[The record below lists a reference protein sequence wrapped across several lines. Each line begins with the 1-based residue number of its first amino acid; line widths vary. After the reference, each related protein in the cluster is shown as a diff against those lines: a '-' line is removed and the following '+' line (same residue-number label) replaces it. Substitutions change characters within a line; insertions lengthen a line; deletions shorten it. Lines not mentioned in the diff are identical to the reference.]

1 MNKRLLYFNLAIDTN
16 DTSLAFTID
25 WLKTIGK
32 NFEHVDVISLRVDS
46 EPFVNKNIKIY
57 GLKKSNNKLRKYIY
71 FLKVLRKLTMENDYE
86 SCFSHM
92 SPISIVLGYFYLVKN
107 KIKITLWFTHPGP
120 KLGIKKL
127 ILYLAFLIS
136 KNVLTASE
144 NSFPFK
150 GNKVHVIGHAVNLTK
165 FKYEEKIT
173 PLNNF
178 LILSR
183 ISESKNIEM
192 SIKSFISSN
201 ILNSSLD
208 IIGGPLNN
216 NDEIYFQY
224 LKEKYQNKNIKFIG
238 KINYENLPEKI
249 KKYDV
254 NISSAG
260 SGFFDKS
267 VLETI
272 SSGIINLYKNKD
284 FNILFENSEYFNFEN
299 ESQLTEKII
308 SLQNFT
314 NEDIKKTFNSVRKN
328 LELNSL
334 ETLNKRIE
342 SYL

>member
-1 MNKRLLYFNLAIDTN
+1 MNKRLLYFNLAIDEK
-16 DTSLAFTID
+16 DTSLAFTTD

-32 NFEHVDVISLRVDS
+32 NFEHVDVISLRVDTKPLIS
-46 EPFVNKNIKIY
+46 ENIKIY
-57 GLKKSNNKLRKYIY
+57 GLKKSNNKFKKYFY
-71 FLKVLRKLTMENDYE
+71 FIRVLRNLTKQNDYE

-92 SPISIVLGYFYLVKN
+92 SPISIVLGYFYLIKN
-107 KIKITLWFTHPGP
+107 KIEITLWFTHPGP
-120 KLGIKKL
+120 KLGIKKV
-127 ILYLAFLIS
+127 ILYLAFLMS
-136 KNVLTASE
+136 KNVMTASK

-150 GNKVHVIGHAVNLTK
+150 GNKVKVIGHAVNLTK
-165 FKYEEKIT
+165 FKYEEKTT

-183 ISESKNIEM
+183 ISKSKNIEM
-192 SIKSFISSN
+192 SIKSFINSN

-216 NDEIYFQY
+216 EDKIYFQY
-224 LKEKYQNKNIKFIG
+224 LKKKYQNKNIHFIG
-238 KINYENLPEKI
+238 KVNYENLPEKL

-267 VLETI
+267 VLETT
-272 SSGIINLYKNKD
+272 SAGILNLYRNKD

-308 SLQNFT
+308 SIQNFT
-314 NEDIKKTFNSVRKN
+314 NEDIKKTFDSVRKN